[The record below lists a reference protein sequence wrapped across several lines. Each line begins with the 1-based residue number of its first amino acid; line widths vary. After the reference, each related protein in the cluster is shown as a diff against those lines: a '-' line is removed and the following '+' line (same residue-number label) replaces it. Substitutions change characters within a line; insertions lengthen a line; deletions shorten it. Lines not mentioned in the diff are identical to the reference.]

1 MGGPRLLSHRSAFAG
16 QRNYFSG
23 VKKSM
28 GPYTVG
34 YCTAILHDQ
43 AAIRNIA
50 QHRIKS
56 KFSHFPIFRHPAAFP
71 ESTSS
76 LYSFVIC
83 TIVIEDMAEID
94 AEHFIAARNKCY
106 KKYTTKQICLA
117 QSPSKRAA
125 FVT

>member
-1 MGGPRLLSHRSAFAG
+1 MGGPRLLSHHSAFAN
-16 QRNYFSG
+16 QLNYFSG

-28 GPYTVG
+28 GPYTVATV
-34 YCTAILHDQ
+34 TAILHDQ
-43 AAIRNIA
+43 AATRIIA
-50 QHRIKS
+50 QYRIKF
-56 KFSHFPIFRHPAAFP
+56 KFSHFSIFSHPAAFP

-83 TIVIEDMAEID
+83 TIIIKDMAKID

-117 QSPSKRAA
+117 QSPNKRAA